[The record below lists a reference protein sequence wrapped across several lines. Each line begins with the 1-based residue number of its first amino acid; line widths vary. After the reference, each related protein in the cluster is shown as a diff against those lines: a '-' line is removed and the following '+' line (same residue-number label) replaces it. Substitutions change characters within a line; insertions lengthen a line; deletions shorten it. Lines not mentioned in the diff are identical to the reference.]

1 MRSFEEQTR
10 ETQSRLRL
18 YIALA
23 GAAVLLLALGAF
35 LLRPAGKPAE
45 PASTT
50 RAEPAA
56 PPVARAPEAPAEPGS
71 APASPARPRARRE
84 KPPPAAEAPP
94 PSAGPT
100 LRIESDIAGASVF
113 VDRQYLGETPITT
126 TAVAPGT
133 HQLNASAEGHDG
145 IVQTIEVGESGA
157 TEITIRFREVKLN
170 EAITVVHKHA
180 MGRCQGRLV
189 ADVAGLRYETGNKG
203 DAFALPWAQMEIF
216 EVNYLEKN
224 LKVKR
229 RGGKTWNFT
238 DEHDN
243 ADALFVFHRDVTKAR
258 QKLAGQGG
266 QS

>member
-1 MRSFEEQTR
+1 MRSFEEQAQ

-23 GAAVLLLALGAF
+23 AAAALCLVLGALLLIPG
-35 LLRPAGKPAE
+35 RKPVEPTPATPAE
-45 PASTT
+45 
-50 RAEPAA
+50 RAA
-56 PPVARAPEAPAEPGS
+56 PPVARGPETPARPEVAPTA
-71 APASPARPRARRE
+71 PARPRARRE
-84 KPPPAAEAPP
+84 SASPVAEALPPAA
-94 PSAGPT
+94 GPM
-100 LRIESDIAGASVF
+100 LRIDSDVAGASVF

-157 TEITIRFREVKLN
+157 TEIALRFREVKLN
-170 EAITVVHKHA
+170 ESIAVVHKHA
-180 MGRCQGRLV
+180 MGRCQGRLA

-203 DAFALPWAQMEIF
+203 DAFTLPWAQVEAF

-266 QS
+266 PG

>member
-1 MRSFEEQTR
+1 MRSFEEQAQ

-23 GAAVLLLALGAF
+23 AAAVLLLVLGA
-35 LLRPAGKPAE
+35 LLLVPGRKPTE
-45 PASTT
+45 PPTATPT
-50 RAEPAA
+50 ERAA

-170 EAITVVHKHA
+170 EAISVVHKHA